1 VGGVC
6 YTLFM
11 RFPTFGAIAV
21 GLVLVS
27 AGCSSKTPTDG
38 CAPTSSITA
47 SGALVITRGTTSTV
61 YALSK
66 QQGIDLFNEGLLTVM
81 AGDTSDAGT
90 LGPKDPV
97 VLVKMDPST
106 DTPGTYG
113 LDAVH
118 AQVAYCPSPSAKLVV
133 TNGALTGCAPSGT
146 PMTGAL
152 SGSLTVTS
160 ASSKKIDPIAAA
172 NTLSAEYGTQTQ
184 QCN

>member
-1 VGGVC
+1 
-6 YTLFM
+6 M
-11 RFPTFGAIAV
+11 RFSTFGAIAV

-27 AGCSSKTPTDG
+27 AGCSSNTPADG

-47 SGALVITRGTTSTV
+47 SGALVITRGAASTV
-61 YALSK
+61 YVLSK

-81 AGDTSDAGT
+81 AGDSDSGAGT
-90 LGPKDPV
+90 LDPKDPV

-118 AQVAYCPSPSAKLVV
+118 AQVAYCPSASAKLVV

-146 PMTGAL
+146 PMTEAL

-160 ASSKKIDPIAAA
+160 ASSKKIDPVVSAH
-172 NTLSAEYGTQTQ
+172 TLSAEYGTQTQ